1 VMTNV
6 LVVCGTRPEGIKLAP
21 VMQALRARPERFTAR
36 LCVTGQHRQMLD
48 PILKF
53 FSLTPDFDL
62 ELMRPGQ
69 TLTDVTAGA
78 LTRIK
83 GVLEAVQPDWV
94 IVQGDTTT
102 AFAGA
107 LAAFYEKRKI
117 AHVEAGLRTG
127 NRYSPFPE
135 EVNRSLISR
144 LADLHFAPTETAR
157 QRLAEEGLTRGVHVT
172 GNTVIDALVE
182 ARRLV
187 EHQHASAF
195 EAEFDFLDPGRRLV
209 LVTGH
214 RRESFGAP
222 FESICR
228 AIRTLAERFEDAQFV
243 YPVHLNPNVREP
255 VDRLLRG
262 APRVTLIEPVDYP
275 RLVWLLSKSHLV
287 LTDSGGIQEEAPT
300 FGKPV
305 LVMREVTE
313 RPEGIEAGCAML
325 VGTDEAR
332 IVREVSRLLTDERAW
347 ARMAQA
353 KNPYGDG
360 TAARQ
365 LVSVLDQVG

>member
-1 VMTNV
+1 MKRV
-6 LVVCGTRPEGIKLAP
+6 LVICGTRPEGIKLAP
-21 VMQALRARPERFTAR
+21 VMQALLRRPAAFHAT

-53 FSLTPDFDL
+53 FSLVPEFDL
-62 ELMRPGQ
+62 DLMRPGQ

-78 LTRIK
+78 LPKLKQVIQ
-83 GVLEAVQPDWV
+83 AVDPDWV
-94 IVQGDTTT
+94 LVQGDTTT

-107 LAAFYEKRKI
+107 LAAFYEKKRVG
-117 AHVEAGLRTG
+117 HVEAGLRTG
-127 NRYSPFPE
+127 DRYSPFPE
-135 EVNRSLISR
+135 EMNRSLITR

-157 QRLAEEGLTRGVHVT
+157 ERLAAEGVTQGVHVT

-187 EHQHASAF
+187 EAQHEAAF
-195 EAEFDFLDPGRRLV
+195 AQEFKAIDPARPLV
-209 LVTGH
+209 LITGH

-228 AIRTLAERFEDAQFV
+228 AIKTLATRFPAVQFV

-262 APRVTLIEPVDYP
+262 VPGVTLIEPVDYP
-275 RLVWLLSKSHLV
+275 RLVWLLSKSTVV
-287 LTDSGGIQEEAPT
+287 LTDSGGIQEEAPS

-305 LVMREVTE
+305 LVMRDVTE
-313 RPEGIEAGCAML
+313 RPEGIAAGCARL
-325 VGTDEAR
+325 VGTSEAR
-332 IVREVSRLLTDERAW
+332 IVDEVSTLLTDRSAW
-347 ARMAQA
+347 EAMAKAR
-353 KNPYGDG
+353 NPYGDG
-360 TAARQ
+360 TAAEQ
-365 LVSVLDQVG
+365 IVALLAQAG